1 MMNKKSGFFLSIPGL
16 AILAALSFFTFKF
29 IIDSPYGK
37 QLPEYPDFNTING
50 SLREQISAASRKAL
64 RNPSAQNL
72 GRLGMVYHSGTYY
85 DKAVKCYQ
93 LAVKRNEGEWIW
105 SYYLGYLNLEL
116 GESGS
121 SIENFRTV
129 LKYDQKNTFA
139 TFYTADANQNLGNSI
154 EAERIFKIM
163 AALNE
168 NDLVKRDTI
177 RQNDY
182 PLKTYAMFRLAR
194 IYLNSNR
201 TDSAEA
207 VLKEIIRNQIT
218 FGPAYRLLGNVY
230 ATGGNIILGNK
241 YNIRANDLVEYTPPS
256 DQLID
261 KITLMSRS
269 DTYLLKQIDDAL
281 HSLNFNWELML
292 FDHALKYI
300 PDNKFLLSKAIFGYL
315 YLGFGE
321 KAIPYLDKHFNYY
334 IDDYKELML
343 FAILLYDKGFRE
355 QAMKYFNQ
363 AKKVKPGNS
372 ELSLWLAD
380 RGMMEE
386 AITLMNEQLKSD
398 PENPKVLSDAA
409 NLMLKFGNKEMAT
422 VYLDNLKNLSPSN
435 NEATK
440 LSAIIAENEGNFKV
454 ALSHYENFLRSDP
467 KDLFVIRRLAAIYIK
482 DKTWDKAIRHFRM
495 ALDYYPNEPFI
506 LEGIGKL
513 LISCPDTSLR
523 DNMEGREFSERAFI
537 NYRSTIITKISAGR
551 NLATVYAITGDK
563 QSALK
568 YINLTID
575 LARKVNL
582 FQEYSSYFETLKR
595 QYKI

>member
-1 MMNKKSGFFLSIPGL
+1 
-16 AILAALSFFTFKF
+16 
-29 IIDSPYGK
+29 
-37 QLPEYPDFNTING
+37 
-50 SLREQISAASRKAL
+50 
-64 RNPSAQNL
+64 
-72 GRLGMVYHSGTYY
+72 MVYHSGTYY

-93 LAVKRNEGEWIW
+93 LAVKRNEGKWIW

-116 GESGS
+116 GESVP
-121 SIENFRTV
+121 SIENFSTV
-129 LKYDQKNTFA
+129 LKYDPKNNFA
-139 TFYTADANQNLGNSI
+139 EFYTADANQNIGNST
-154 EAERIFKIM
+154 EAERIFRKI
-163 AALNE
+163 AALND
-168 NDLVKRDTI
+168 NDLVKRDSI

-182 PLKTYAMFRLAR
+182 PLQTYAMFRLAR

-207 VLKEIIRNQIT
+207 VLKEIIKNQIT

-230 ATGGNIILGNK
+230 TTSGNILSGNK
-241 YNIRANDLVEYTPPS
+241 FNIRANDLVEYTSPS

-334 IDDYKELML
+334 TDDYRELML

-363 AKKVKPGNS
+363 AKKVKTGNS
-372 ELSLWLAD
+372 ELSIWLAD

-386 AITLMNEQLKSD
+386 AIILMNEQLKGD
-398 PENPKVLSDAA
+398 PENPKVLTDAV
-409 NLMLKFGNKEMAT
+409 NLMLKFGNKEMAII
-422 VYLDNLKNLSPSN
+422 YLNKLKKISPSN
-435 NEATK
+435 NEAIK
-440 LSAIIAENEGNFKV
+440 LRGIIAESEKNFKD
-454 ALSHYENFLRSDP
+454 ALSDYENFLKSDP
-467 KDLFVIRRLAAIYIK
+467 KDMFVIRRLAAIYIT

-495 ALDYYPNEPFI
+495 ALDNFPNEPFI
-506 LEGIGKL
+506 LEGLGKL
-513 LISCPDTSLR
+513 LIFCPDSSLR

-551 NLATVYAITGDK
+551 NLATAYAIAGDK

-568 YINLTID
+568 YINLTMD
-575 LARKVNL
+575 MARKVNL
-582 FQEYSSYFETLKR
+582 IQENSSYFDTMKR
-595 QYKI
+595 QYNL